1 MKPLDGPLFVEWFT
15 LCASTDE
22 FVSNFNRLRGTH
34 ISFTVP
40 LRTPFEALIDSATG
54 HVPMPRNDPREL
66 AAFMAFCL
74 DLFQRIPAA
83 EPAPA

>member
-1 MKPLDGPLFVEWFT
+1 MKLDGTLFVEWFK
-15 LCASTDE
+15 LCASTPE
-22 FVSNFNRLRGTH
+22 FIANYNRLRGSR
-34 ISFTVP
+34 ISFTP
-40 LRTPFEALIDSATG
+40 PARTPFEALIDSATG